1 VESVGNDE
9 SVDTM
14 GRRYLTTA
22 QLAQTLGLA
31 DSTIR
36 HYRSAGRIKPSNQT
50 PGGHARYD
58 LEEVAASLG
67 IDPIAAEEPQI
78 TGLTRQT
85 FAPLGQHDLREARG
99 SGALPDEMVAL
110 GVREAAEPKSAEHRS
125 RWGGELLNAHR
136 KVPA

>member
-36 HYRSAGRIKPSNQT
+36 HYRSAGRIKPSSQT

-78 TGLTRQT
+78 TGLTHQT
-85 FAPLGQHDLREARG
+85 FAPPGQHDLREARNT
-99 SGALPDEMVAL
+99 GALPDEMVAL
-110 GVREAAEPKSAEHRS
+110 GVREAAEPRPATHRS

-136 KVPA
+136 KAPA